1 MAAESDGQRRDRP
14 PGSTSQHLF
23 FRLGALGLS
32 VTETLVVFVGIPA
45 AVILVVAG
53 LVFVGGGG
61 SGGGAKRYRPGR
73 PFDFTPVWFLSRP
86 EQLADSAGTALAAG
100 AQAPALTSRKQEQAG
115 VEAPAG
121 GTGGA
126 SDRW

>member
-1 MAAESDGQRRDRP
+1 M
-14 PGSTSQHLF
+14 
-23 FRLGALGLS
+23 GLS

-45 AVILVVAG
+45 VVVLVVAA
-53 LVFVGGGG
+53 LAFAGGHGG
-61 SGGGAKRYRPGR
+61 SGGAKRYRPGR

-86 EQLADSAGTALAAG
+86 ELLADSAGAALTAG
-100 AQAPALTSRKQEQAG
+100 AQAPALTSRKLEEAG
-115 VEAPAG
+115 TAVPAG

>member
-1 MAAESDGQRRDRP
+1 M
-14 PGSTSQHLF
+14 
-23 FRLGALGLS
+23 S
-32 VTETLVVFVGIPA
+32 VTETALIFAGIPA
-45 AVILVVAG
+45 AVVLVIAG
-53 LVFVGGGG
+53 LVFAG
-61 SGGGAKRYRPGR
+61 SRRGGGAKRYRPGR
-73 PFDFTPVWFLSRP
+73 PFDFTPVWFLGRP

-100 AQAPALTSRKQEQAG
+100 AQAPALSSRKQEQAG

>member
-1 MAAESDGQRRDRP
+1 M
-14 PGSTSQHLF
+14 
-23 FRLGALGLS
+23 S
-32 VTETLVVFVGIPA
+32 VTETLLVFVGIPA
-45 AVILVVAG
+45 AAVLVIAG
-53 LVFVGGGG
+53 LAYAGSRGAGSAGGGGG
-61 SGGGAKRYRPGR
+61 SKRYRPGR
-73 PFDFTPVWFLSRP
+73 PFDFTPVWFLGRP

-100 AQAPALTSRKQEQAG
+100 AQAPALTSHKLEQAS

>member
-1 MAAESDGQRRDRP
+1 M
-14 PGSTSQHLF
+14 
-23 FRLGALGLS
+23 S
-32 VTETLVVFVGIPA
+32 VTETALIFAGIPA
-45 AVILVVAG
+45 AVVLMIAG
-53 LVFVGGGG
+53 LVFAG
-61 SGGGAKRYRPGR
+61 SRRGGGAKRYRPGR
-73 PFDFTPVWFLSRP
+73 PFDFTPVWFLGRP

-100 AQAPALTSRKQEQAG
+100 AQAPALSSRKQEQAG

>member
-1 MAAESDGQRRDRP
+1 M
-14 PGSTSQHLF
+14 L
-23 FRLGALGLS
+23 
-32 VTETLVVFVGIPA
+32 VFVGIPA
-45 AVILVVAG
+45 AAVLVIAG
-53 LVFVGGGG
+53 LAYAGSRGAGSAGGGGG
-61 SGGGAKRYRPGR
+61 SKRYRPGR
-73 PFDFTPVWFLSRP
+73 PFDFTPVWFLGRP

-100 AQAPALTSRKQEQAG
+100 AQAPALTSHKLEQAS

>member
-14 PGSTSQHLF
+14 PGPTNQHLF

-53 LVFVGGGG
+53 LAYVGGGG

-73 PFDFTPVWFLSRP
+73 PFDFTPVWFLGRP

-115 VEAPAG
+115 VEPPAG

>member
-1 MAAESDGQRRDRP
+1 M
-14 PGSTSQHLF
+14 
-23 FRLGALGLS
+23 
-32 VTETLVVFVGIPA
+32 VVFVGIPA
-45 AVILVVAG
+45 AAVLLIAALAAASSRG
-53 LVFVGGGG
+53 N
-61 SGGGAKRYRPGR
+61 GGGAKRYRPGR

-115 VEAPAG
+115 REAPAA

>member
-1 MAAESDGQRRDRP
+1 M
-14 PGSTSQHLF
+14 L
-23 FRLGALGLS
+23 
-32 VTETLVVFVGIPA
+32 VFVGIPA
-45 AVILVVAG
+45 AAVLVIAG
-53 LVFVGGGG
+53 LAYAGSRGG
-61 SGGGAKRYRPGR
+61 GGGAKRYRPGR
-73 PFDFTPVWFLSRP
+73 PFDFTPVWFLGRP
-86 EQLADSAGTALAAG
+86 EQLADSAGAVLAAG